1 MLLCGNH
8 LGGLIFCILITGDE
22 ILALL
27 TQPKTPTN
35 FSGAR
40 ITSTQFYRHQLRTQ
54 SHGFNVHVLHL
65 NKQSREI

>member
-8 LGGLIFCILITGDE
+8 LGGLIFCVLITGDE

-27 TQPKTPTN
+27 TQTKTPTN

-40 ITSTQFYRHQLRTQ
+40 ITSTQFYRHQL
-54 SHGFNVHVLHL
+54 
-65 NKQSREI
+65 